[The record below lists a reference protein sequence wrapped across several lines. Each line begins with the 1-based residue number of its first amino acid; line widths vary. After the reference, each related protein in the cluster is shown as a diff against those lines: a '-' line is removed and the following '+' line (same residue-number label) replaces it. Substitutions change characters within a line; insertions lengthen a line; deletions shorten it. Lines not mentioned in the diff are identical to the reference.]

1 MKKTRIN
8 LDILLPNV
16 PNERDECVSRIIKLL
31 ESKRGIDKVHIVP
44 EDGSDKAQLC
54 FHYDPDEIS
63 ISKVEQLAKKTGVEI
78 TERYGH
84 LLIEVSG
91 VRHPRHAR
99 IIENDLR
106 RKKGIL
112 NVSVSG
118 TGFVKL
124 EFNKENTSEETIVEK
139 IKKSG
144 LRIKRVEDFHAH
156 EHKEVDAKKV
166 EHEHRNEEHEHKH
179 DEHEHK
185 HDDNKHKH
193 DEHESKHDHAA
204 HHHEHAHGGIFGDK
218 TELIFAVICGAFLG
232 IGFGLSFIKGLT
244 EYVSIGFYIGA
255 YFFGGFY
262 TTKEAIEGIS
272 KGEFEIDF
280 LMLVA
285 AVGAAVLGQWAEG
298 ALLLFLFSLGHSLE
312 HFAMEKAKKSIAALA
327 DLAPKTALLKNG
339 DDVKEVKIEELK
351 AGDVIVVK
359 PNSKIAADGVV
370 VKGNG
375 SINQAPITGESIP
388 VDKTPVEDAN
398 MDIAK
403 ADKLD
408 AKYKVFA
415 GSINGGENLE
425 IKVTKVEADSTIARL
440 VKLVNE
446 AQTQKSPTQNF
457 TDKLEKYYVPAVLVL
472 VVLLLFAFVI
482 IDEPFSASFYRAM
495 AVLVAAS
502 PCALAIST
510 PSAVLS
516 GVARAARGGVLV
528 KGGKPLEEL
537 GSLTAIAFDKTGT
550 LTEGKPKLTGVYPLN
565 GISEEQLL
573 EIVIA
578 VEKLSDHPL
587 AAAIVKGAAEKLK
600 KDIPAAANVE
610 AIQGR
615 GIKAHH
621 HGATIHIGNKE
632 LFTERNNQLPDDI
645 KKQAEDL
652 ESKGNTTML
661 VQQNDKYIGIITL
674 MDVARSDAKET
685 LAQLNKVGIRKMV
698 MLTGD
703 NQKVAEAIAKEIGI
717 TDAWGNLMPEQKVE
731 AIEKLRTS
739 EKKVAMVGDGV
750 NDAPAMAKSTV
761 GIAMGAAGSDVA
773 LETADIALMADK
785 LENLP
790 FAIGLSKKAHGIIK
804 QNLVISLGMVVI
816 LIPLT
821 LLGIAHIGPAV
832 IGHEG
837 STLVVVFNALRLLAY
852 KK

>member
-1 MKKTRIN
+1 MEKTRIN
-8 LDILLPNV
+8 LDIFLPEV
-16 PNERDECVSRIIKLL
+16 PDERDECVTRIIKSL
-31 ESKRGIDKVHIVP
+31 EYKRGIDKVHIVP
-44 EDGSDKAQLC
+44 EEGNKKAQLC
-54 FHYDPDEIS
+54 FHYNPDKIS
-63 ISKVEQLAKKTGVEI
+63 VNKIEQLAKQAGAEI
-78 TERYGH
+78 TEHYGH

-91 VRHPRHAR
+91 IRQPRHAR
-99 IIENDLR
+99 IIEADLR

-118 TGFVKL
+118 TGFIQL
-124 EFNKENTSEETIVEK
+124 EFNKNDTSEEAIVQQ
-139 IKKSG
+139 IKKTG
-144 LRIKRVEDFHAH
+144 LRINRVEDFHAH
-156 EHKEVDAKKV
+156 EHAEQK
-166 EHEHRNEEHEHKH
+166 EEHEDKRDEHRHAHKH
-179 DEHEHK
+179 DEKEH
-185 HDDNKHKH
+185 
-193 DEHESKHDHAA
+193 KHDHAA
-204 HHHEHAHGGIFGDK
+204 HDHEHSHGGIFGEK
-218 TELIFAVICGAFLG
+218 TELIFVIICGAFLG
-232 IGFGLSFIKGLT
+232 IGFGLSFIQNISSYIAIAF
-244 EYVSIGFYIGA
+244 YVGA

-285 AVGAAVLGQWAEG
+285 AIGAAALGQWAEG

-312 HFAMEKAKKSIAALA
+312 HYAMEKAKKSIAELTK
-327 DLAPKTALLKNG
+327 LAPKTALLKSGNET
-339 DDVKEVKIEELK
+339 KEVKIEELK
-351 AGDVIVVK
+351 TGDVIIVK
-359 PNSKIAADGVV
+359 PNSKISADGIV
-370 VKGNG
+370 VKGN
-375 SINQAPITGESIP
+375 SSVNQAPITGESVP
-388 VDKTPVEDAN
+388 VDKIPVEDAN
-398 MDIAK
+398 VDIAK

-408 AKYKVFA
+408 AKYRVFA

-425 IKVTKVEADSTIARL
+425 IKVTKLAGDSTIARL

-457 TDKLEKYYVPAVLVL
+457 TDKLEKYYVPSVLIL
-472 VVLLLFAFVI
+472 VALLLFVFLVR
-482 IDEPFSASFYRAM
+482 DEPFSASFYRAM

-516 GVARAARGGVLV
+516 GVARAARGGVLI

-565 GISEEQLL
+565 GMSEEQLL
-573 EIVIA
+573 ETVIA

-587 AAAIVKGAAEKLK
+587 AAAIVKGGVEKLK
-600 KDIPAAANVE
+600 KDVQAASNVS

-615 GIKAHH
+615 GVKADYN
-621 HGATIHIGNKE
+621 GAAIHIGNKE
-632 LFTERNNQLPDDI
+632 LFTEKNNQLPDDI
-645 KKQAEDL
+645 KSKTEDL
-652 ESKGNTTML
+652 EKQGNTTML

-674 MDVARSDAKET
+674 MDVARKNAKET
-685 LAQLNKVGIRKMV
+685 LAQLNKEGIRKMI

-703 NQKVAEAIAKEIGI
+703 NQQVAEAIAKEIGI

-773 LETADIALMADK
+773 LETADIALMADQ
-785 LENLP
+785 LNNLP

-821 LLGIAHIGPAV
+821 ILGIAHIGPAV

>member
-1 MKKTRIN
+1 MEKTRIN
-8 LDILLPNV
+8 LDILLPEV
-16 PNERDECVSRIIKLL
+16 PNEKDECVSRIIKSL
-31 ESKRGIDKVHIVP
+31 EYKRGIDKVHVVP
-44 EDGSDKAQLC
+44 EDGNNEAQLC
-54 FHYDPDEIS
+54 FHYNPGAIS
-63 ISKVEQLAKKTGVEI
+63 INKVEQLARKAGAEI
-78 TERYGH
+78 TEHYGH
-84 LLIEVSG
+84 LLIETSG
-91 VRHPRHAR
+91 VLHPRHAR
-99 IIENDLR
+99 TIEATLK
-106 RKKGIL
+106 RKKGIQ

-118 TGFVKL
+118 TGFIQL
-124 EFNKENTSEETIVEK
+124 EFNKGGSSEEAIIQQIQKAGLK
-139 IKKSG
+139 INK
-144 LRIKRVEDFHAH
+144 VEDFHLHEPKEITAPKEDRKL
-156 EHKEVDAKKV
+156 EHKGEV
-166 EHEHRNEEHEHKH
+166 
-179 DEHEHK
+179 
-185 HDDNKHKH
+185 
-193 DEHESKHDHAA
+193 HDHDHEPAA
-204 HHHEHAHGGIFGDK
+204 SDHVHSHGGIFGEK
-218 TELIFAVICGAFLG
+218 TELLFAIICGALLG
-232 IGFGLSFIKGLT
+232 IGFALSFIKGLSH
-244 EYVSIGFYIGA
+244 YVSIGFYIGA
-255 YFFGGFY
+255 YCFGGFY
-262 TTKEAIEGIS
+262 TTKEAIEGIR
-272 KGEFEIDF
+272 KGKFEIDF

-285 AVGAAVLGQWAEG
+285 AIGAALLGQWAEG

-312 HFAMEKAKKSIAALA
+312 HYAMAKAKKSIAALA
-327 DLAPKTALLKNG
+327 DLAPKTALLKTGN
-339 DDVKEVKIEELK
+339 DMKEVGIEELK
-351 AGDVIVVK
+351 AGDVIAVK
-359 PNSKIAADGVV
+359 PNSKIAADGIV
-370 VKGNG
+370 VKGAS
-375 SINQAPITGESIP
+375 SINQAPITGESVP
-388 VDKTPVEDAN
+388 VDKMPVEDVN
-398 MDIAK
+398 MDIAG

-415 GSINGGENLE
+415 GSINGSENLE
-425 IKVTKVEADSTIARL
+425 IKVTKVAADSTIARL
-440 VKLVNE
+440 VKMVNE
-446 AQTQKSPTQNF
+446 AQTQKSSTQNF
-457 TDKLEKYYVPAVLVL
+457 TDKLEKYYVPAVLIL
-472 VVLLLFAFVI
+472 VGLLLLAFLV

-565 GISEEQLL
+565 GTTEEQLL

-587 AAAIVKGAAEKLK
+587 AAAIVKGGTEKLK
-600 KDIPAAANVE
+600 KEVSPASNVS

-615 GIKAHH
+615 GVKAAYN
-621 HGATIHIGNKE
+621 GSTIHIGNKE
-632 LFTERNNQLPDDI
+632 LFTEKNNLLPDDI

-661 VQQNDKYIGIITL
+661 VQQNDTYIGIVTL
-674 MDVARSDAKET
+674 MDVARQDAKQTLTT
-685 LAQLNKVGIRKMV
+685 LAKMGIRKMI

-717 TDAWGNLMPEQKVE
+717 TDAMGNLLPEQKVQ
-731 AIEKLRTS
+731 AIEKLITS

-790 FAIGLSKKAHGIIK
+790 FAIGLSKKAHSIIR
-804 QNLVISLGMVVI
+804 QNLVISMGMVAI
-816 LIPLT
+816 LVPLT
-821 LLGIAHIGPAV
+821 LLGIAHMGPAV

-852 KK
+852 PNPHAPVSGTSELRG

>member
-1 MKKTRIN
+1 MEKTRIN
-8 LDILLPNV
+8 LDILLPEV
-16 PNERDECVSRIIKLL
+16 PNERDTCVARIINLL
-31 ESKRGIDKVHIVP
+31 QYKRGIDKIHIIP
-44 EDGSDKAQLC
+44 EDGNNKAQLC
-54 FHYDPDEIS
+54 FHYDPSEIS
-63 ISKVEQLAKKTGVEI
+63 LNKVEQLAKTAGAEI
-78 TERYGH
+78 TEHYGH
-84 LLIEVSG
+84 LLIETSG

-99 IIENDLR
+99 IIETEL
-106 RKKGIL
+106 KCQPGVQ

-118 TGFVKL
+118 TGFIQL
-124 EFNKENTSEETIVEK
+124 EFNKDKTFEK
-139 IKKSG
+139 DILRQIKKIG
-144 LRIKRVEDFHAH
+144 LQINNVEDFHVH
-156 EHKEVDAKKV
+156 EQKETKPEEK
-166 EHEHRNEEHEHKH
+166 EPEHEHKH
-179 DEHEHK
+179 DEHDHK
-185 HDDNKHKH
+185 DDHAG
-193 DEHESKHDHAA
+193 HDHD
-204 HHHEHAHGGIFGDK
+204 HAHGGFFGEK
-218 TELIFAVICGAFLG
+218 TELIFAIICGAFLG
-232 IGFGLSFIKGLT
+232 IGFGVSFIKGLS

-262 TTKEAIEGIS
+262 TIKEAIEGIR

-285 AVGAAVLGQWAEG
+285 AIGAAILGQWAEG

-312 HFAMEKAKKSIAALA
+312 HYAMEKAKKSIAALTE
-327 DLAPKTALLKNG
+327 LAPKTALLKTG
-339 DDVKEVKIEELK
+339 KDIKEVKIEELK
-351 AGDVIVVK
+351 AGDVIAVK
-359 PNSKIAADGVV
+359 PNSKISADGIVV
-370 VKGNG
+370 NGN
-375 SINQAPITGESIP
+375 SSVDQAPITGES
-388 VDKTPVEDAN
+388 VPVEKVPVENPN
-398 MDIAK
+398 MDMAT

-408 AKYKVFA
+408 AKYRVFA
-415 GSINGGENLE
+415 GSINGGDNLE
-425 IKVTKVEADSTIARL
+425 IKVTKVAADSTIARL

-457 TDKLEKYYVPAVLVL
+457 TDKLEKYYVPSVLIL
-472 VVLLLFAFVI
+472 VVILLFAFLVI
-482 IDEPFSASFYRAM
+482 NEPFSASFYRAM

-550 LTEGKPKLTGVYPLN
+550 LTEGKPKLTGAYPLN
-565 GISEEQLL
+565 GVTEEQLL
-573 EIVIA
+573 ETVIA

-587 AAAIVKGAAEKLK
+587 AAAIVKGGTEKLK
-600 KDIPAAANVE
+600 RDVTAASNVS

-615 GIKAHH
+615 GIKADYN
-621 HGATIHIGNKE
+621 GTTIHVGNKE
-632 LFTERNNQLPDDI
+632 LFTENNNHLPDDI
-645 KKQAEDL
+645 KVKVEELEKQ
-652 ESKGNTTML
+652 GNTTML
-661 VQQNDKYIGIITL
+661 VRQNDKYIGIVTL
-674 MDVARSDAKET
+674 MDVARKDAKET
-685 LAQLNKVGIRKMV
+685 LAQLNRLGIRKMI

-703 NQKVAEAIAKEIGI
+703 NQKVAEAVAKEIGI
-717 TDAWGNLMPEQKVE
+717 TDAWGNLLPEQKVQ
-731 AIEKLRTS
+731 AIEKLRTD

-821 LLGIAHIGPAV
+821 ILGIAHIGPAV

>member
-1 MKKTRIN
+1 MEKTKIN
-8 LDILLPNV
+8 LDILLPEV
-16 PNERDECVSRIIKLL
+16 PNERDECVSRIIKSL
-31 ESKRGIDKVHIVP
+31 EYKRGIDKVHIVP
-44 EDGSDKAQLC
+44 EKGNKKAQLC
-54 FHYDPDEIS
+54 FHYDPSVIS
-63 ISKVEQLAKKTGVEI
+63 INHVEQLAKKAGADI
-78 TERYGH
+78 TEHYGH
-84 LLIEVSG
+84 LLIETTG

-99 IIENDLR
+99 IIEAQI
-106 RKKGIL
+106 KGLQGIQ
-112 NVSVSG
+112 NVSVAG
-118 TGFVKL
+118 TGFIQL
-124 EFNKENTSEETIVEK
+124 EYNKEASSEENIIEQLKKAGLTINK
-139 IKKSG
+139 
-144 LRIKRVEDFHAH
+144 LEDFHAH
-156 EHKEVDAKKV
+156 EHKKPAAPKEK
-166 EHEHRNEEHEHKH
+166 HEHDHKH
-179 DEHEHK
+179 EAHNH
-185 HDDNKHKH
+185 
-193 DEHESKHDHAA
+193 KHDHASGD
-204 HHHEHAHGGIFGDK
+204 HDHTHGGMFGER
-218 TELIFAVICGAFLG
+218 TELIFAIICGVLLAV
-232 IGFGLSFIKGLT
+232 GFGLSFVKGLS
-244 EYVSIGFYIGA
+244 EYASIGFYIGA

-272 KGEFEIDF
+272 KGDFEIDF

-285 AVGAAVLGQWAEG
+285 AIGAACLGQWAEG

-327 DLAPKTALLKNG
+327 DLAPKTALLKNEN
-339 DDVKEVKIEELK
+339 DIKEIKIEELK

-359 PNSKIAADGVV
+359 PNSKISADGII
-370 VKGNG
+370 VKGNS
-375 SINQAPITGESIP
+375 SINQAPITGESVP
-388 VDKTPVEDAN
+388 VDKITVEDAN
-398 MDIAK
+398 MDIAQ

-415 GSINGGENLE
+415 GSINGGNTLE
-425 IKVTKVEADSTIARL
+425 IKVTKVAADSTIARL

-457 TDKLEKYYVPAVLVL
+457 TDKLEKYYVPSVLIL
-472 VVLLLFAFVI
+472 VGVLLFAFLI

-565 GISEEQLL
+565 GTAEEQLL
-573 EIVIA
+573 QTIIA

-587 AAAIVKGAAEKLK
+587 AAAIVKGGTEKLK
-600 KDIPAAANVE
+600 KDVPAASNVT

-615 GIKAHH
+615 GIKADYN
-621 HGATIHIGNKE
+621 GSTIHVGNKE
-632 LFTERNNQLPDDI
+632 LFTEINNQLPDDI
-645 KKQAEDL
+645 KKQIDDL

-661 VQQNDKYIGIITL
+661 VQQNDNYIGIVTL
-674 MDVARSDAKET
+674 MDVARQDAKET
-685 LAQLNKVGIRKMV
+685 LAQLNKAGIRKMI

-703 NQKVAEAIAKEIGI
+703 NQKVAEAIAKDIGI
-717 TDAWGNLMPEQKVE
+717 TDAWGNLMPEQKVA
-731 AIEKLRTS
+731 AIEKLRSS

-761 GIAMGAAGSDVA
+761 GIAMGAAGSEVA

-821 LLGIAHIGPAV
+821 ILGIAHIGPAV

-837 STLVVVFNALRLLAY
+837 STLIVVFNALRLLAY